1 MKKILSLTLISS
13 VALMLITGCG
23 GSEPSV
29 KNPSIKDPSVNK
41 NALYI
46 NTHDNEKIA
55 KSIHEAAKKAGWRI
69 TEFKQNALIAE
80 KIDGDTAYATTA
92 KFHDG
97 HIEFDNE
104 EGTSDSDISDLKD
117 AIKDALKE
125 NSPE

>member
-29 KNPSIKDPSVNK
+29 KDPSVNE

-46 NTHDNEKIA
+46 KTHDNKKIA
-55 KSIHEAAKKAGWRI
+55 KAIHEAGEKAGWRI
-69 TEFKQNALIAE
+69 TNFKSNALLAE
-80 KIDGDTAYATTA
+80 KFDGDTAYATIA
-92 KFHDG
+92 RFQDG

-104 EGTSDSDISDLKD
+104 DGTSDSDIDDLKD
-117 AIKDALKE
+117 AIQEVLKE
-125 NSPE
+125 D